1 MYKIA
6 AMGDKDSIYG
16 FASLGLDIFPFED
29 TADPVDAIRTLRKL
43 AQNGYAVI
51 YITELLASKIQSETD
66 KYQSSPLPAIVL
78 IPGVRGNTGLGLI
91 NVSKSVE
98 KAVGSDILSD

>member
-16 FASLGLDIFPFED
+16 FASLGLHIFPFED
-29 TADPVDAIRTLRKL
+29 TAEPAEAARTLKRL
-43 AQNGYAVI
+43 AENGYAVI
-51 YITELLASKIQSETD
+51 YITEFLAEKIQTEIN
-66 KYQSSPLPAIVL
+66 KYSDRPLPAVVL
-78 IPGVRGNTGLGLI
+78 IPGVRGNTGLGMA
-91 NVSKSVE
+91 NVSRSVE